1 MSNNAVS
8 WSKGSQTQG
17 YFNEGDSTDG
27 LGPFATPLE
36 QLASKPL
43 TSESLAST
51 PTPLDSFRSSDLSP
65 DGEQDSNPVPKDP
78 DMLLDLL
85 DAASQMRVSPE
96 NRILFDYRPTGA
108 GKETASQLPD
118 NGADK
123 PDQLTGVPASE
134 ALIKED
140 MAGLNAHRE
149 VIEEVA
155 REVGVPPALIAAII
169 SRESRSGKVLN
180 GEGWGD
186 PNEKGEMQAFGVMQI
201 DIQGGRR
208 IPEGQHDP
216 WSKEHLLQGAKILK
230 KKLDHIQTQAPASMK
245 PEDAAKAGY
254 HPDWPLERQWQGA
267 VVAYNG
273 GVDEVRNLDKLDVG
287 TTGNDYSN
295 DTWARGRFIAQEWA
309 LAQAGTP
316 SEDPIVVDSPFG
328 EGGSVVL

>member
-230 KKLDHIQTQAPASMK
+230 KNWIIFRVQVMPQAQREAIIQIGLPNGNGK
-245 PEDAAKAGY
+245 V
-254 HPDWPLERQWQGA
+254 LWQ
-267 VVAYNG
+267 
-273 GVDEVRNLDKLDVG
+273 DI
-287 TTGNDYSN
+287 
-295 DTWARGRFIAQEWA
+295 TWAERVLGRSMESIKEQPAMTTQTMSG
-309 LAQAGTP
+309 LGQG
-316 SEDPIVVDSPFG
+316 ISPWNG
-328 EGGSVVL
+328 RR